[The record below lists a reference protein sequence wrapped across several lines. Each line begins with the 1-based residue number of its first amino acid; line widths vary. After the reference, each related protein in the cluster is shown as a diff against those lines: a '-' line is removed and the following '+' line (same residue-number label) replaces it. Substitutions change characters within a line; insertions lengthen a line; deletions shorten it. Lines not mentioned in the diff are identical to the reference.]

1 MYNKSESKKAK
12 FGESFGSFTFAVLVI
27 LGLRWLLVEP
37 YVIPSGSMIPTL
49 LVHDH
54 IIVNKLAYGIRIPF
68 TKTWLWENEKP
79 QRGEII
85 VFRAAGPGEDYFM
98 IKRVVGIAGDVIEVG
113 EQGRLVINGQPV
125 ERTSLNIESSSDDQS
140 PYYPVSP
147 LDLQGD
153 YTMFNFFEEQLGDV
167 KHRIVQIKQSFQYGT
182 NRFTVGEGE
191 VFMMGDNRDN
201 SKDSRFW
208 GPLPVEN
215 ILGRATYVWLSC
227 EKTLALV
234 PFLCD
239 PTELRWDRFFHEIE

>member
-1 MYNKSESKKAK
+1 MSNKKAK
-12 FGESFGSFTFAVLVI
+12 FGESFGSFLFAVLVI
-27 LGLRWLLVEP
+27 LGIRWLFVEP

-54 IIVNKLAYGIRIPF
+54 IIVNKLAYGIRVPF

-79 QRGEII
+79 KRGDII

-98 IKRVVGIAGDVIEVG
+98 IKRVVGIAGDIIEVG
-113 EQGRLVINGQPV
+113 DQGRLVINGEPV
-125 ERTSLNIESSSDDQS
+125 ERTPLNIDSAEADQGS
-140 PYYPVSP
+140 YYPVSS

-153 YTMFNFFEEQLGDV
+153 YSMFNFFEEKLGEV
-167 KHRIVQIKQSFQYGT
+167 KHRTVQMKQSFQYGT
-182 NRFTVGEGE
+182 NRYAVGDNE

-208 GPLPVEN
+208 GPLPIEN

-227 EKTLALV
+227 DRTLPV
-234 PFLCD
+234 IHFLCD
-239 PTELRWDRFFHEIE
+239 PTQLRWDRFFHEIE